1 MIRYALVCDAEH
13 EFEAWFSDSQACDDQ
28 IARDLVECPHCG
40 SHAVRKALMAPA
52 VSTARKREAAASP
65 QAELKQ
71 LADRVKAHIRKNFDY
86 VGGDFAREA
95 RAMHAGEKPERLIY
109 GETTAEESARLADEG
124 VPVAPLPDALAPVP
138 PKKAN

>member
-1 MIRYALVCDAEH
+1 MMGNE
-13 EFEAWFSDSQACDDQ
+13 
-28 IARDLVECPHCG
+28 VECPHCG
-40 SHAVRKALMAPA
+40 LHAVRKALMAPA

-71 LADRVKAHIRKNFDY
+71 LADRVKAHIRKNYDY

-95 RAMHAGEKPERLIY
+95 RAMHAGDKPERLIY
-109 GETTAEESARLADEG
+109 GETSAEESERLAEEG